1 MKKLDSKQHKETPEE
16 ELKRLRKRVKQLEGK
31 EVKNTNTI
39 KGLRKEL
46 KKKRRSENNYDQRTN
61 SITLAPVPG
70 HRFPLVGIQLCV
82 LIYYRALVQ
91 KLGDRTNQNSQ
102 TSELILEHRQRWLSE
117 CIYREQEREEG
128 GKEGRAL
135 PAS

>member
-46 KKKRRSENNYDQRTN
+46 KKKGVQKITMTN
-61 SITLAPVPG
+61 E
-70 HRFPLVGIQLCV
+70 Q
-82 LIYYRALVQ
+82 RAL
-91 KLGDRTNQNSQ
+91 
-102 TSELILEHRQRWLSE
+102 LSHLFPD
-117 CIYREQEREEG
+117 IDS
-128 GKEGRAL
+128 L
-135 PAS
+135 L

>member
-46 KKKRRSENNYDQRTN
+46 KKKDVQKITMTN
-61 SITLAPVPG
+61 E
-70 HRFPLVGIQLCV
+70 Q
-82 LIYYRALVQ
+82 RAL
-91 KLGDRTNQNSQ
+91 LSHLFPDIDS
-102 TSELILEHRQRWLSE
+102 IL
-117 CIYREQEREEG
+117 
-128 GKEGRAL
+128 
-135 PAS
+135 

>member
-46 KKKRRSENNYDQRTN
+46 KKKD
-61 SITLAPVPG
+61 
-70 HRFPLVGIQLCV
+70 
-82 LIYYRALVQ
+82 VQ
-91 KLGDRTNQNSQ
+91 KITMTNEQR
-102 TSELILEHRQRWLSE
+102 ELLSHLFPD
-117 CIYREQEREEG
+117 IDS
-128 GKEGRAL
+128 L
-135 PAS
+135 L

>member
-46 KKKRRSENNYDQRTN
+46 KKKDVQKITMTN
-61 SITLAPVPG
+61 E
-70 HRFPLVGIQLCV
+70 Q
-82 LIYYRALVQ
+82 RAL
-91 KLGDRTNQNSQ
+91 
-102 TSELILEHRQRWLSE
+102 LSHLFPD
-117 CIYREQEREEG
+117 IDSR
-128 GKEGRAL
+128 L
-135 PAS
+135 

>member
-46 KKKRRSENNYDQRTN
+46 KKKDVQKITMTNEQRALL
-61 SITLAPVPG
+61 S
-70 HRFPLVGIQLCV
+70 HRFPDIDSLL
-82 LIYYRALVQ
+82 
-91 KLGDRTNQNSQ
+91 
-102 TSELILEHRQRWLSE
+102 
-117 CIYREQEREEG
+117 
-128 GKEGRAL
+128 
-135 PAS
+135 

>member
-46 KKKRRSENNYDQRTN
+46 KKQDVQRITMTN
-61 SITLAPVPG
+61 E
-70 HRFPLVGIQLCV
+70 Q
-82 LIYYRALVQ
+82 RAL
-91 KLGDRTNQNSQ
+91 
-102 TSELILEHRQRWLSE
+102 LSHLFPD
-117 CIYREQEREEG
+117 IDS
-128 GKEGRAL
+128 L
-135 PAS
+135 L

>member
-46 KKKRRSENNYDQRTN
+46 KKKDVRK
-61 SITLAPVPG
+61 ITLTDEQSQLLSSL
-70 HRFPLVGIQLCV
+70 FPDIDSLL
-82 LIYYRALVQ
+82 
-91 KLGDRTNQNSQ
+91 
-102 TSELILEHRQRWLSE
+102 
-117 CIYREQEREEG
+117 
-128 GKEGRAL
+128 
-135 PAS
+135 

>member
-46 KKKRRSENNYDQRTN
+46 KKKDVQKITMTN
-61 SITLAPVPG
+61 E
-70 HRFPLVGIQLCV
+70 Q
-82 LIYYRALVQ
+82 RAL
-91 KLGDRTNQNSQ
+91 
-102 TSELILEHRQRWLSE
+102 LSH
-117 CIYREQEREEG
+117 
-128 GKEGRAL
+128 L
-135 PAS
+135 FPDTDSLL

>member
-46 KKKRRSENNYDQRTN
+46 KKKDVQKISMTN
-61 SITLAPVPG
+61 E
-70 HRFPLVGIQLCV
+70 Q
-82 LIYYRALVQ
+82 RAL
-91 KLGDRTNQNSQ
+91 
-102 TSELILEHRQRWLSE
+102 LSHLFPD
-117 CIYREQEREEG
+117 IDS
-128 GKEGRAL
+128 L
-135 PAS
+135 L

>member
-46 KKKRRSENNYDQRTN
+46 KKKDVQKITMTN
-61 SITLAPVPG
+61 E
-70 HRFPLVGIQLCV
+70 Q
-82 LIYYRALVQ
+82 RAL
-91 KLGDRTNQNSQ
+91 
-102 TSELILEHRQRWLSE
+102 LSH
-117 CIYREQEREEG
+117 
-128 GKEGRAL
+128 L
-135 PAS
+135 FPDLDSLL

>member
-46 KKKRRSENNYDQRTN
+46 KKKKDVQKITMTN
-61 SITLAPVPG
+61 E
-70 HRFPLVGIQLCV
+70 Q
-82 LIYYRALVQ
+82 RAL
-91 KLGDRTNQNSQ
+91 
-102 TSELILEHRQRWLSE
+102 LSHLFPD
-117 CIYREQEREEG
+117 IDS
-128 GKEGRAL
+128 L
-135 PAS
+135 L